1 MKIQVL
7 LNKRGMAAEGW
18 NTLSLL
24 IRRKSQTGKVV
35 DIRAKV
41 NIEIDPSKYDEKEK
55 TVKTFTKGSR
65 TSADR
70 IHHNDNVA
78 KLNDLLNHIEKEFG
92 KLVFPDDATSSWL
105 EGVVNTFLNPDYQ
118 EEEKKRE
125 RTNIYKMMM
134 DFVEKKKDTSIFYR
148 KNFLVMVR
156 SLARYEKYV
165 RLTENKAFVLNLNV
179 MGRNEIEDYKSYLL
193 NEYELMQEKPK
204 IFAKIVNNYPSEI
217 TPGNS
222 KIEQRGSNAV
232 FKILKLFKTFCKW
245 AKGEKLII
253 NDPFEGWKFSDL
265 AGKETYADPW
275 FMTREERNKVAET
288 PMPTKSL
295 EVQRDIFVFQCLIGC
310 RVYDLTKL
318 TADNISNGILHY
330 IPHKTKDK
338 TEEAQEARI
347 PLNDKALELVN
358 KYKGKDSKGRLFP
371 FISDQKYNEAI
382 KKVLTVAE
390 ITRKVSVR
398 NALTGEIELR
408 PLNEIGCSHMARR
421 TFVGC
426 LYARVQDPNTIGKMS
441 GHVEGSKAFERYR
454 KVTDDILRQTISL
467 L

>member
-7 LNKRGMAAEGW
+7 LNKRGKAAEGW

-24 IRRKSQTGKVV
+24 IRRKSSNGKVV

-55 TVKTFTKGSR
+55 TVKAFTKGSR
-65 TSADR
+65 IDADK
-70 IHHNDNVA
+70 IHHNENVA

-92 KLVFPDDATSSWL
+92 KLLFPDDATSSWL
-105 EGVVNTFLNPDYQ
+105 EGVVNTFLVPDY
-118 EEEKKRE
+118 EEEVKKRE
-125 RTNIYKMMM
+125 SANIYAMMM
-134 DFVEKKKDTSIFYR
+134 EFIEKKNDASIYYK

-156 SLARYEKYV
+156 SVARYEKYM
-165 RLTENKAFVLNLNV
+165 RMTDNKSFTFNPNSI
-179 MGRNEIEDYKSYLL
+179 GRNEIESYKSYLMH
-193 NEYELMQEKPK
+193 EYDLFQEQPK
-204 IFAKIVNNYPSEI
+204 IFAKIINNYPSEI
-217 TPGNS
+217 TPGSS

-232 FKILKLFKTFCKW
+232 FKILKLFKAFCSW
-245 AKGEKLII
+245 AKVKGYIT
-253 NDPFEGWKFSDL
+253 NDPFEGWRFSEL

-275 FMTREERNKVAET
+275 YMSREERDKVAEA

-295 EVQRDIFVFQCLIGC
+295 EAQRDIFVFQCLIGC

-318 TADNISNGILHY
+318 TADNITNGILHY

-347 PLNDKALELVN
+347 PLNPKALELVK

-382 KKVLTVAE
+382 KKVLTIAE

-398 NALTGEIELR
+398 NPLSGEIELR
-408 PLNEIGCSHMARR
+408 PLNEIGSSHMARR

-426 LYARVQDPNTIGKMS
+426 LYGKVQDPNMIGKMS
-441 GHVEGSKAFERYR
+441 GHVEGSKAFNRYR
-454 KVTDDILRQTISL
+454 KITDDILRDTISL